1 MKDLRL
7 LVLLTIILLSVWTI
21 IPSQVTAMPENP
33 RETSSSA
40 TISLDPELKETA
52 VDSEGISRFIVTTSS
67 FEKSRIKNSL
77 HQMRDVEITSEF
89 NFIDGVSVKTSRNVI
104 EKIKNIEGVTG
115 IWKDHVKYVLGF
127 PSRDYDEY
135 TFHADTPVSPN
146 MAYSVERIEAPSVW
160 NLGYEGE
167 NVTIA
172 VLDTGIAWDHETFFY
187 YDENGTRIS
196 DTKVIA
202 NVSFVPWEETGYDL
216 HGHGTHCAGIAAGT
230 GGPSGKYRGVA
241 PKANLVS
248 VKIGCS
254 EGYGYDSWI
263 IGGIEWVIKNKDI
276 YNIKIISFSF
286 GGLGFPEDPLSMAIN
301 RAVDEGILFSA
312 SAGNEGP
319 DWGTVHGP
327 GWAVNAVTVGATT
340 KEDTVWEFS
349 SRGPIHPYGSQ
360 LYGYTAVATPHQGR
374 IEPDIVAPG
383 VNIVSADAWDPEGY
397 VAFSGTSMS
406 TPHVAGAAAV
416 LFSAFPSV
424 TPEMIRVAL
433 TVSAT
438 DLGYSPYEQGDGRL
452 NLGAAYDAMVTLGNL
467 GILSWEELG
476 SEEPLNSTGL
486 NHVLGKNTYF
496 YVMSNNSYAEY
507 SNAGVTEP
515 WAFMGG
521 TVGAVIDEYGRIWYD
536 YIYGGGYTPETLHCI
551 YWRFHI
557 YYNDHGLSVTDCTPI
572 VEYVNY
578 NSTYM
583 RVTKWLLT
591 PFNDA
596 VVGIT
601 WIFNG
606 TYAEYWK
613 NTIQVSA
620 TIMSVDGSELE
631 NVGLAWVNGYNYDPF
646 DYEPFFEPYR
656 TSYDTATNTMIITPL
671 NHRYTPRT
679 HEYVDDTP
687 TIRIS
692 STLEPSGY
700 SACNQRHGW
709 DLIWYTPGPWDNETG
724 PVIGQ
729 ANPAVKWTFGNVSS
743 ATVPITFGIGV
754 NQSVAME
761 MSEKGKTMPLY
772 TPPFPEWG
780 PDIRV
785 ELKGQVSTGN
795 STEFELVV
803 NNPSSIDSSQID
815 INLGSLEGYYFG
827 SVTISKVA
835 AFSTRTSSIV
845 VDFEAALPYSPEGF
859 LAVAA
864 DVHTPIDVS
873 VGDWMILGEVYINC
887 VPVVFGPGLYWHWMV
902 GPYNGYS
909 QECLLTVVTPIPMN
923 ITIEPFL
930 NTFANTSVGLEK
942 VEAGLVFGPY
952 IYDFT
957 LYSNATTS
965 FEDMEIIGLQAN
977 EHWIA
982 WHVVWCHFESGYGGN
997 AMPVITD
1004 VSLSDT
1010 VISLMQ
1016 DTLLIT
1022 AEVSDLETPP
1032 QDLIVLAEIL
1042 YLDWYGYTYMPK
1054 FSYSDQSYVS
1064 YRYIV
1069 GLRWNPVA
1077 ERFEGSVDFTTPD
1090 AEGFF
1095 EGLYGIRILVID
1107 PEAQP
1112 YEIVDSPVK
1121 QFRIDDKPPVF
1132 EAIKLDGRIM
1142 DVGAVKPATD
1152 QFGFVYPRP
1161 VISAAVGLAYED
1173 IPEIQILVISTLAL
1187 NLSDVDFEGVD
1198 TSEQLT
1204 VIVVLFDYQTWW
1216 PIFVSNV
1223 TYNNATQL
1231 YELEIELPIEALT
1244 YVGVYE
1250 LDIFVI
1256 DTDGSVSATWFPVR
1270 ITVDT
1275 TKPMVEITSPRVNT
1289 VVSGDIT
1296 VTFIATDK
1304 NLRNVTY
1311 SIDGGTPVDVTGENS
1326 FTLNTTTL
1334 SDGRHVI
1341 TLTAT
1346 DVMGLQSSTSLP
1358 LIVDNT
1364 SPTLSIL
1371 SPRND
1376 TVVSGIVDVTFVA
1389 WDTKLANA
1397 SLIIDDRSFDVTG
1410 ETLFTLN
1417 TTGLP
1422 DGIYT
1427 IKLLAFDL
1435 AGNDAETSITIIID
1449 NMPPTA
1455 AIVSPEENSFVSGTV
1470 NVTFNFSDDNLERAT
1485 LLLDGKILSDVTDKT
1500 FHLWSTTQ
1508 AADGDHILTLIVM
1521 DKAGNSETIERTV
1534 TVDNTSPTAEIR
1546 EPTENAYLRD
1556 SHGVVIY
1563 GYDANLDV
1571 IELYVDGN
1579 LVTSWDVSGTHA
1591 YTWDTTALTDDA
1603 YTIRLLVK
1611 DKAGNNVETVIMVTV
1626 DNTEPT
1632 VNITSPAEGAE
1643 LNGTVTIEYTVS
1655 DDHLAEVL
1663 LYIDHA
1669 VFDVIGQT
1677 SRDWNTTE
1685 IGDGIHTIKIVASD
1699 KAGNTATDKI
1709 TVTTTNVEKA
1719 TEESYAA
1726 GEQKG
1731 YEEGYTSGEE
1741 EGYVFGRNLGL
1752 AIGAPLGL
1760 VIGAIGIYVITRKRS
1775 KSQSKSPPKRQL

>member
-1 MKDLRL
+1 VKKLKNLRL
-7 LVLLTIILLSVWTI
+7 LVSLAIILLSVWAI
-21 IPSQVTAMPENP
+21 IPSQITAVPENS
-33 RETSSSA
+33 RETNPSS
-40 TISLDPELKETA
+40 TVSLDPELKEIAKDT
-52 VDSEGISRFIVTTSS
+52 EGVSHFIVTTSS
-67 FEKSRIKNSL
+67 FEKSRIKNIL
-77 HQMRDVEITSEF
+77 YEMRDVEITNEF
-89 NFIDGVSVKTSRNVI
+89 NFIDGVSIKASRNGI
-104 EKIKNIEGVTG
+104 EKIENIEGVTG
-115 IWKDHVKYVLGF
+115 IWKDHAKYALGF

-160 NLGYEGE
+160 NLGYDGE

-187 YDENGTRIS
+187 HDENGTRIG

-202 NVSFVPWEETGYDL
+202 NVSFVPWEEPGYDL
-216 HGHGTHCAGIAAGT
+216 NGHGTHCAGIAAGT

-241 PKANLVS
+241 PNANLVS

-276 YNIKIISFSF
+276 YNVKIISFSF
-286 GGLGFPEDPLSMAIN
+286 GGPGFPEDPLSMAIN

-340 KEDTVWEFS
+340 KEDTIAELS
-349 SRGPIHPYGSQ
+349 GRGPIDPYGSQ
-360 LYGYTAVATPHQGR
+360 SYGYPAVATPHQGR
-374 IEPDIVAPG
+374 IEPDVVAPG
-383 VNIVSADAWDPEGY
+383 VNIMSADAWDPEGY

-406 TPHVAGAAAV
+406 CPHVAGAAAV
-416 LFSAFPSV
+416 LFSVFPSA

-438 DLGYSPYEQGDGRL
+438 DLGYSPFEQGDGRL
-452 NLGAAYDAMVTLGNL
+452 NLGAAYDAMVTLGKL

-476 SEEPLNSTGL
+476 SKEPPNSTGL

-496 YVMSNNSYAEY
+496 HVTSNNSYAEY

-536 YIYGGGYTPETLHCI
+536 YIYTGGYAPETLHCI

-557 YYNDHGLSVTDCTPI
+557 YYNGHGLGVTDCTPI

-620 TIMSVDGSELE
+620 TIMSVDGDELK
-631 NVGLAWVNGYNYDPF
+631 NVALAWVNGYNYDPF
-646 DYEPFFEPYR
+646 DAEPYLDPYR
-656 TSYDTATNTMIITPL
+656 TTYDTATNTMIITPL

-679 HEYVDDTP
+679 HKCVDDKP
-687 TIRIS
+687 TITIS
-692 STLEPSGY
+692 SSLEPFGY

-709 DLIWYTPGPWDNETG
+709 DLIWYTPGPWENETG

-729 ANPAVKWTFGNVSS
+729 ANPAVKWTFGNVFN

-761 MSEKGKTMPLY
+761 MSEKGKTMPSH
-772 TPPFPEWG
+772 TPQFPEWG
-780 PDIRV
+780 PDVRV
-785 ELKGQVSTGN
+785 ELKGQVVTSN
-795 STEFELVV
+795 STQFELVTT
-803 NNPSSIDSSQID
+803 NPSSVNSSSIY
-815 INLGSLEGYYFG
+815 IELMHGLGNL
-827 SVTISKVA
+827 TIEEVA
-835 AFSTRTSSIV
+835 AFGTNTSSIE
-845 VDFEAALPYSPEGF
+845 VDLESLFEPKFPEGF
-859 LAVAA
+859 L
-864 DVHTPIDVS
+864 PIVFNITTQNDVS
-873 VGDWMILGEVYINC
+873 QGDQMMFGEIYLNC
-887 VPVVFGPGLYWHWMV
+887 VPVVFGPGLYWHLGV
-902 GPYNGYS
+902 GSYNGFS

-923 ITIEPFL
+923 IALEPFL

-957 LYSNATTS
+957 LYSNTTTS

-982 WHVVWCHFESGYGGN
+982 WHEVWCRFESGYGGN

-1010 VISLMQ
+1010 VISLME

-1022 AEVSDLETPP
+1022 AGVSDLETPP
-1032 QDLIVLAEIL
+1032 QDLTVQAEIL

-1064 YRYIV
+1064 QRYITN
-1069 GLRWNPVA
+1069 LHWNPVTG
-1077 ERFEGSVDFTTPD
+1077 RFEGSVDFTTAD
-1090 AEGFF
+1090 TEGFF
-1095 EGLYGIRILVID
+1095 EGLYCARILVID

-1121 QFRIDDKPPVF
+1121 QFRIDDKPPVL
-1132 EAIKLDGRIM
+1132 EEIKLDERIM
-1142 DVGAVKPATD
+1142 DVGSVKPATN
-1152 QFGFVYPRP
+1152 QSGFVYPRP
-1161 VISAAVGLAYED
+1161 IISASVGLAYQG
-1173 IPEIQILVISTLAL
+1173 IPQIQILVTSTLLL
-1187 NLSDVDFEGVD
+1187 NLADVDFEGVS

-1204 VIVVLFDYQTWW
+1204 VIVALFDYQTGS
-1216 PIFVSNV
+1216 PIFASNV
-1223 TYNNATQL
+1223 TYNNATDL
-1231 YELEIELPIEALT
+1231 YELDIELPIEDLT

-1250 LDIFVI
+1250 LDIFVT
-1256 DTDGSVSATWFPVR
+1256 DADGSVSATWFPVR

-1275 TKPMVEITSPRVNT
+1275 TKPVAEITSPSAET
-1289 VVSGDIT
+1289 VVTGDVT

-1311 SIDGGTPVDVTGENS
+1311 SIDGATPVDVAGETS
-1326 FTLNTTTL
+1326 FTLDTTIL

-1341 TLTAT
+1341 TLAAT
-1346 DVMGLQSSTSLP
+1346 DVMRLQSSTSLP

-1371 SPRND
+1371 SPRNN
-1376 TVVSGIVDVTFVA
+1376 TVVPGIVDVTFVA
-1389 WDTKLANA
+1389 LDATLANA
-1397 SLIIDDRSFDVTG
+1397 SLITDDRAFDVTG
-1410 ETLFTLN
+1410 ETFFTLN
-1417 TTGLP
+1417 TTELP
-1422 DGIYT
+1422 DGVYT
-1427 IKLLAFDL
+1427 IKLSVFDS

-1449 NMPPTA
+1449 NTPPTA
-1455 AIVSPEENSFVSGTV
+1455 AVLSPEEDTFVSGTI
-1470 NVTFNFSDDNLERAT
+1470 NVTFSFGDDNLESAT
-1485 LLLDGKILSDVTDKT
+1485 LLLDGKILSDVTHKT
-1500 FHLWSTTQ
+1500 FHLWNTTQ
-1508 AADGDHILTLIVM
+1508 AADGNHILTLTVM
-1521 DKAGNSETIERTV
+1521 DKAGNSENIERMV

-1546 EPTENAYLRD
+1546 EPAENAYLR
-1556 SHGVVIY
+1556 SSYTVIIY
-1563 GYDANLDV
+1563 GYDVNLNLMKLDV
-1571 IELYVDGN
+1571 DGASVKN
-1579 LVTSWDVSGTHA
+1579 WTISDLKTYS
-1591 YTWDTTALTDDA
+1591 WDTTTLDDGFHR
-1603 YTIRLLVK
+1603 IRLIVD
-1611 DKAGNNVETVIMVTV
+1611 DKAGNSKTIETAVTV
-1626 DNTEPT
+1626 DNIKPVVDVT
-1632 VNITSPAEGAE
+1632 NAEE
-1643 LNGTVTIEYTVS
+1643 LNRTELTGTITIGFTAIDTNLKSAQLVIDGIVFSVTGET
-1655 DDHLAEVL
+1655 HLW
-1663 LYIDHA
+1663 D
-1669 VFDVIGQT
+1669 
-1677 SRDWNTTE
+1677 TTKV
-1685 IGDGIHTIKIVASD
+1685 GDGTHTIKLVACD
-1699 KAGNTATDKI
+1699 MAGNINETAI
-1709 TVTTTNVEKA
+1709 SVTTVNVKREVEA
-1719 TEESYAA
+1719 T
-1726 GEQKG
+1726 
-1731 YEEGYTSGEE
+1731 
-1741 EGYVFGRNLGL
+1741 RNLY
-1752 AIGAPLGL
+1752 LG
-1760 VIGAIGIYVITRKRS
+1760 VGTPVGFIIGAIIFYAITRKRS
-1775 KSQSKSPPKRQL
+1775 KSPSESPRKRRI

>member
-1 MKDLRL
+1 MKNLKI
-7 LVLLTIILLSVWTI
+7 LVSLTIILLSVCAI
-21 IPSQVTAMPENP
+21 IPSQITAIPENS
-33 RETSSSA
+33 REPNPSA
-40 TISLDPELKETA
+40 RISLDPELKEIA
-52 VDSEGISRFIVTTSS
+52 NDSEGVSHFIVTTSS
-67 FEKSRIKNSL
+67 FEKSRIRNIL
-77 HQMRDVEITSEF
+77 YEMGDIEITSEF
-89 NFIDGVSVKTSRNVI
+89 NFIDGVSIKASRNVI
-104 EKIKNIEGVTG
+104 ENIKNIKGVTG
-115 IWKDHVKYVLGF
+115 IWKDQAKYVLGF

-135 TFHADTPVSPN
+135 TFHADIAVSPN

-202 NVSFVPWEETGYDL
+202 NVSFVPWEEKGYDL
-216 HGHGTHCAGIAAGT
+216 NGHGTHCAGIAAGT

-263 IGGIEWVIKNKDI
+263 IGGIEWVIKNKDV

-286 GGLGFPEDPLSMAIN
+286 GGPGFPEDPLSMAIN

-327 GWAVNAVTVGATT
+327 GWAVNAITVGATT
-340 KEDTVWEFS
+340 KEDTIAELS
-349 SRGPIHPYGSQ
+349 GRGPIDPYGSQ
-360 LYGYTAVATPHQGR
+360 FYGYPAVATPHQGR

-383 VNIVSADAWDPEGY
+383 VNIMSADAWDPEGY

-406 TPHVAGAAAV
+406 CPHAAGAAAV
-416 LFSAFPSV
+416 LLSAFPST

-452 NLGAAYDAMVTLGNL
+452 NLGAAYDAIVTLGKL

-476 SEEPLNSTGL
+476 SEEPLNWTGL

-496 YVMSNNSYAEY
+496 RMMSNNSYAEY

-515 WAFMGG
+515 WAFTGG

-536 YIYGGGYTPETLHCI
+536 YIYSGGYTPETLHCI
-551 YWRFHI
+551 YWRLHI

-583 RVTKWLLT
+583 CVTKWLLT

-613 NTIQVSA
+613 NTIQVYA
-620 TIMSVDGSELE
+620 TIMSVDGNELK

-646 DYEPFFEPYR
+646 DAEPYLEPYR
-656 TSYDTATNTMIITPL
+656 TAYDTATNTMIITPL

-679 HEYVDDTP
+679 HEYVDDKT
-687 TIRIS
+687 TITIS
-692 STLEPSGY
+692 SSLEPFGY
-700 SACNQRHGW
+700 GACNQRQGW

-729 ANPAVKWTFGNVSS
+729 ANPAVKWTFGNVFN
-743 ATVPITFGIGV
+743 ATVPITFGIGA
-754 NQSVAME
+754 NQGVAME
-761 MSEKGKTMPLY
+761 MSEKGKTMPPY
-772 TPPFPEWG
+772 MPQFPEWG

-785 ELKGQVSTGN
+785 ELKGQVVTSN
-795 STEFELVV
+795 STQFELVTT
-803 NNPSSIDSSQID
+803 NPSSVNSASIYIELMHGLG
-815 INLGSLEGYYFG
+815 NLTIEEVTAFGTNTGSIE
-827 SVTISKVA
+827 VN
-835 AFSTRTSSIV
+835 
-845 VDFEAALPYSPEGF
+845 FEPLFEPEFPEGF
-859 LAVAA
+859 L
-864 DVHTPIDVS
+864 PIVVNITTQNDVS
-873 VGDWMILGEVYINC
+873 QGDQMMVGEIYLNC
-887 VPVVFGPGLYWHWMV
+887 VPVVFGPGLYWEWGV
-902 GPYNGYS
+902 GSYNGFS

-923 ITIEPFL
+923 IALEPFL
-930 NTFANTSVGLEK
+930 NTFANTSVGLEE

-957 LYSNATTS
+957 LYSNITTS
-965 FEDMEIIGLQAN
+965 FEDVEIIGLQAN

-982 WHVVWCHFESGYGGN
+982 WHEVWCHFESGYGGN

-1010 VISLMQ
+1010 GISLME

-1022 AEVSDLETPP
+1022 AGVSDLETPP
-1032 QDLIVLAEIL
+1032 QDLTVQAEVL
-1042 YLDWYGYTYMPK
+1042 YLDWYGYTYMPE

-1064 YRYIV
+1064 YRHITN
-1069 GLRWNPVA
+1069 LHWNPVTG
-1077 ERFEGSVDFTTPD
+1077 RFEVSVDFTTAD
-1090 AEGFF
+1090 AEDFF
-1095 EGLYGIRILVID
+1095 EGLYCVRILVID

-1121 QFRIDDKPPVF
+1121 QFRIDDKPPVW
-1132 EAIKLDGRIM
+1132 EEIKLDEMIM
-1142 DVGAVKPATD
+1142 DVGSVKPATN
-1152 QFGFVYPRP
+1152 QSGFLYPRP
-1161 VISAAVGLAYED
+1161 IISASVGLAYED
-1173 IPEIQILVISTLAL
+1173 IPEIQILVTSNLLL
-1187 NLSDVDFEGVD
+1187 NLSDADFEGVD

-1204 VIVVLFDYQTWW
+1204 VTVALFDYQTWS
-1216 PIFVSNV
+1216 PVFVSNV
-1223 TYNNATQL
+1223 TYNDATGL
-1231 YELEIELPIEALT
+1231 YQLEIEFPMEALPG
-1244 YVGVYE
+1244 VGVYE

-1275 TKPMVEITSPRVNT
+1275 TKPAVEITSPNAET
-1289 VVSGDIT
+1289 VVTGDVT

-1311 SIDGGTPVDVTGENS
+1311 SIDGGTPVDVAGETS
-1326 FTLNTTTL
+1326 FSMDTTTL

-1341 TLTAT
+1341 VLTAT

-1364 SPTLSIL
+1364 APTLSIL
-1371 SPRND
+1371 SPRNN
-1376 TVVSGIVDVTFVA
+1376 TVVSGILDVTFVA
-1389 WDTKLANA
+1389 LDPRLANA
-1397 SLIIDDRSFDVTG
+1397 SLIIDDRPLNVTG
-1410 ETLFTLN
+1410 ETSFTLN
-1417 TTGLP
+1417 TTELQ

-1435 AGNDAETSITIIID
+1435 AGNDAETSITLIID
-1449 NMPPTA
+1449 SAPPTA
-1455 AIVSPEENSFVSGTV
+1455 ALLSPEKDTFASGTL
-1470 NVTFNFSDDNLERAT
+1470 NITFSFSDDNLESAT
-1485 LLLDGKILSDVTDKT
+1485 LLLDGKALSDVTDKT
-1500 FHLWSTTQ
+1500 FHVWNTTQ
-1508 AADGDHILTLIVM
+1508 AADGNHNLTLMVM
-1521 DKAGNSETIERTV
+1521 DKAGNSETIERMV
-1534 TVDNTSPTAEIR
+1534 TVDNTPPTAEIR
-1546 EPTENAYLRD
+1546 EPAENAYLR
-1556 SHGVVIY
+1556 SSYTVIIY
-1563 GYDANLDV
+1563 GYDVNLNLMK
-1571 IELYVDGN
+1571 LYVDG
-1579 LVTSWDVSGTHA
+1579 TSVKNWTVSDLQT
-1591 YTWDTTALTDDA
+1591 YSWDTTTLEDDSHR
-1603 YTIRLLVK
+1603 IRLIV
-1611 DKAGNNVETVIMVTV
+1611 DDNAGNSKTIEIAVTV
-1626 DNTEPT
+1626 DNTEPA
-1632 VNITSPAEGAE
+1632 VDITNAAE
-1643 LNGTVTIEYTVS
+1643 LNRTELTGTTTINFTATDTNLKLAQLIIDDVVFNVTGET
-1655 DDHLAEVL
+1655 HLWDATKV
-1663 LYIDHA
+1663 
-1669 VFDVIGQT
+1669 
-1677 SRDWNTTE
+1677 
-1685 IGDGIHTIKIVASD
+1685 GDGTHTIKLVAHD
-1699 KAGNTATDKI
+1699 RAGNINETAI
-1709 TVTTTNVEKA
+1709 SVTTVNVKREVEA
-1719 TEESYAA
+1719 T
-1726 GEQKG
+1726 
-1731 YEEGYTSGEE
+1731 
-1741 EGYVFGRNLGL
+1741 RNLYLGVGTPVGFI
-1752 AIGAPLGL
+1752 IGA
-1760 VIGAIGIYVITRKRS
+1760 VIVYAITRKWS
-1775 KSQSKSPPKRQL
+1775 KSQPKSPPKKKS